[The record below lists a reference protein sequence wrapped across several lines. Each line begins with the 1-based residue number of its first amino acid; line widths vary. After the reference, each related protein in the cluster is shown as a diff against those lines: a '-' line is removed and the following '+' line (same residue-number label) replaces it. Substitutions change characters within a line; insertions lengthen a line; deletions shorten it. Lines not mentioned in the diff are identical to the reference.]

1 MADLVAL
8 DHLSL
13 SPSLSGRWLQSLS
26 MPAKRTRKSYQ
37 NRRCAYCGAPL
48 RDGVR
53 TRDHVY
59 PRSRGGTNRRG
70 NLIPACRECNASKG
84 DMAPGQWLA
93 SGKVTEVMR
102 ENGEYWRRR
111 RFRRSLGV

>member
-1 MADLVAL
+1 
-8 DHLSL
+8 
-13 SPSLSGRWLQSLS
+13 